1 MSNRYRK
8 VVIPRYGDASVLEI
22 VEDTLAAP
30 VSRHVQVAPI
40 DAGFSGADVHMRRG
54 VYPSQQK
61 PPLTPGYC
69 LVGTVKANGTNSN
82 IFKPGDIVACLTK
95 YDAQAELVN
104 LPEKHLIPV
113 PAGLDLQQV
122 TALVLD
128 WSTAYAMVHQV
139 AKVKSGQKVFVH
151 GVSGSVGYA
160 TMKLAQLRG
169 AKVYGT
175 ASERNH
181 AAIREQGGVPFVYT
195 DKNWIKVMKDGGGVD
210 AAFDSIGFDSFEE
223 SYDIL
228 NDHGIV
234 VGFGANQLSLTG
246 EALISAIWP
255 TVKFLLKG
263 RVPWRSKRTYFYR
276 IDRDQ
281 PEYRPNMNTLLDLL
295 GKGEIHVPIRKV
307 WDLDDIQ
314 EAHPFN
320 PQIPSIFDAALYDN
334 YDEVCSLIQQ
344 NVDVNAINPNTGA
357 TALHMASGLE
367 RGRMV
372 KILLEAGADHSIVED
387 LHETPMHQ
395 AAITGNCEAVKLLLE
410 AGASP
415 HGKGRDGST
424 PTHMAAWN
432 GHTDALK
439 LLINAGADI
448 HAVDE
453 MGQTPLHVAA
463 NHGAGP
469 ATLQIPLKAGGD
481 INARSDSGETPLLA
495 AGGYDD
501 MVEFLVQE
509 GAGLE
514 IADNNGMTALHIA
527 ARDGVRSQIQFILDT
542 NIFDVNGKTKDGMT
556 SLHFAA
562 TKSYCEDITSLLLD
576 SGADIDEVDNDG
588 NTALHL
594 ACESWQDSVVKI
606 LLDKRADT
614 EKKNKNNGETP
625 LHVAARIGRIG
636 PLRALLEA
644 GADPRTTDQNGRTP
658 RQSADAAKAEQ
669 IVLQIEEWEKQGPHS
684 DELNSQVRG
693 QILKAAETWDEICST
708 VSSLTL

>member
-30 VSRHVQVAPI
+30 ASRHVQVAPI

-128 WSTAYAMVHQV
+128 WSTAYAMVYQV

-195 DKNWIKVMKDGGGVD
+195 DKIWIKVMKDGGGVD

-246 EALISAIWP
+246 EAPISAIWP

-263 RVPWRSKRTYFYR
+263 RVPWLSKRTYFYR

-314 EAHPFN
+314 EAHR
-320 PQIPSIFDAALYDN
+320 QWHSGSGVGAVI
-334 YDEVCSLIQQ
+334 
-344 NVDVNAINPNTGA
+344 VNI
-357 TALHMASGLE
+357 
-367 RGRMV
+367 R
-372 KILLEAGADHSIVED
+372 
-387 LHETPMHQ
+387 
-395 AAITGNCEAVKLLLE
+395 
-410 AGASP
+410 
-415 HGKGRDGST
+415 
-424 PTHMAAWN
+424 
-432 GHTDALK
+432 
-439 LLINAGADI
+439 
-448 HAVDE
+448 
-453 MGQTPLHVAA
+453 
-463 NHGAGP
+463 
-469 ATLQIPLKAGGD
+469 
-481 INARSDSGETPLLA
+481 
-495 AGGYDD
+495 
-501 MVEFLVQE
+501 
-509 GAGLE
+509 
-514 IADNNGMTALHIA
+514 
-527 ARDGVRSQIQFILDT
+527 
-542 NIFDVNGKTKDGMT
+542 
-556 SLHFAA
+556 
-562 TKSYCEDITSLLLD
+562 
-576 SGADIDEVDNDG
+576 SGA
-588 NTALHL
+588 A
-594 ACESWQDSVVKI
+594 
-606 LLDKRADT
+606 
-614 EKKNKNNGETP
+614 
-625 LHVAARIGRIG
+625 
-636 PLRALLEA
+636 
-644 GADPRTTDQNGRTP
+644 
-658 RQSADAAKAEQ
+658 
-669 IVLQIEEWEKQGPHS
+669 
-684 DELNSQVRG
+684 
-693 QILKAAETWDEICST
+693 
-708 VSSLTL
+708 